1 MIWCIIGI
9 TLFILGAVFCKIS
22 MILIDK
28 GYTTIEDVFGFLGV
42 GFVVI
47 SLIIIATCSTLI
59 VISHTCGKF
68 EVKEAR
74 DQRNAYVMLLKE
86 NKDVT
91 VQNQLYKD
99 IIKYNSK
106 LRKNKHYSKSLW
118 TNWFYPDGWD
128 ELEYIEIK

>member
-1 MIWCIIGI
+1 MISANVGLIN
-9 TLFILGAVFCKIS
+9 IS
-22 MILIDK
+22 
-28 GYTTIEDVFGFLGV
+28 IETFD
-42 GFVVI
+42 
-47 SLIIIATCSTLI
+47 AD
-59 VISHTCGKF
+59 KF
-68 EVKEAR
+68 EYITNNKQFDSFKNNLLTLEEKKKKKEDIPEFR
-74 DQRNAYVMLLKE
+74 FITMLLKE